1 MLTVVTILA
10 ARADVITLDSGASID
25 GDLAQYEYGGDCQ
38 IGVTGGG
45 LAGTILIVP
54 CHRIQSFVRT
64 TTKAPE
70 PLVGVAFDDPPAV
83 VEEDLAAP
91 APPPPAPKVAAP
103 RAAPPAAAIPDEPII
118 PTEPDENEGGATRR
132 SVSF

>member
-1 MLTVVTILA
+1 MLTLVTIVA

-45 LAGTILIVP
+45 LAGAIVIVP

-64 TTKAPE
+64 TTRAPE

-83 VEEDLAAP
+83 VEEELAASAPQRAPTPPRPAAP
-91 APPPPAPKVAAP
+91 APVV
-103 RAAPPAAAIPDEPII
+103 PDEPII
-118 PTEPDENEGGATRR
+118 PTEPDEADGSSARR